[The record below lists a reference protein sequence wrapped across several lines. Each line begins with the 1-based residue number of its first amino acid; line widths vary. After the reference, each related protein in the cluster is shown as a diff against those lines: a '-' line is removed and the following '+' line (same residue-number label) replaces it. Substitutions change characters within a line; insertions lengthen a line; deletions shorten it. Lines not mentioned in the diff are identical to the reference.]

1 MSSQFCQLVQCV
13 EEQLHGSLGIGV
25 FHIMP
30 VHSEQYQRRTLFIKG
45 TLGKGEKG
53 RGCLHVATHNWVGG
67 LCAGVGYAQVWV
79 GLCLS
84 VGRRVMC
91 RCGWVG
97 YVQVWV
103 GKCGWVGYVQVW
115 VGYVRVWVGGLC
127 AGVDG
132 WVMCRCG

>member
-13 EEQLHGSLGIGV
+13 EEQQHGSLGIGV

-53 RGCLHVATHNWVGG
+53 GGCLAMHNWVGG

-84 VGRRVMC
+84 VGRWVMC

-103 GKCGWVGYVQVW
+103 GGWAQGS
-115 VGYVRVWVGGLC
+115 
-127 AGVDG
+127 
-132 WVMCRCG
+132 